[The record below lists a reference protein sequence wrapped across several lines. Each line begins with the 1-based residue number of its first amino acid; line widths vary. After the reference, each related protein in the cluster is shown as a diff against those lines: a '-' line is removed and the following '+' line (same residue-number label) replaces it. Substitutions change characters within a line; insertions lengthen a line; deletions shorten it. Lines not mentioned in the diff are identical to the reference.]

1 MTNWDKARLADYL
14 FDEIGG
20 IRDDFVAEAERP
32 YERKARALSLR
43 RMVVVGVSLT
53 LTLTAVL
60 GVWIGNRMAGRDEA
74 ADEIGNAAVTQ
85 QSGATT
91 APAGISL
98 RLQELREA
106 TEDCV
111 TPKEKVELFS
121 GTAQIV
127 WKYADEDTYRVR
139 RLSAAETDRLLPLL
153 NRQENATPVSGEA
166 SDGNTVEGIWITL
179 GDGRVISPCLEASK
193 GTVGYGEL
201 FDYEPEIEPTDELTE
216 LICDVLS

>member
-14 FDEIGG
+14 FDEIGL

-74 ADEIGNAAVTQ
+74 ADEIGNAVVTQ
-85 QSGATT
+85 QSEST
-91 APAGISL
+91 APVGISL

-153 NRQENATPVSGEA
+153 NRQENASPVSGEA
-166 SDGNTVEGIWITL
+166 SDGTAVAGIWITL
-179 GDGRVISPCLEASK
+179 GDGRVISPCLKPSD
-193 GTVGYGEL
+193 GNVGYGEL